1 MAAIR
6 IRAALIALLVGG
18 LVVALGYFSFHL
30 QREGLATW
38 LLFPGLMVFAMTG
51 GVHGSYRF
59 SGFPFL
65 AIWATVG
72 WGLVTYGPLVWAGKR
87 RARRRGE
94 RIDDVR

>member
-18 LVVALGYFSFHL
+18 LVVALGYFSFQL
-30 QREGLATW
+30 QREGMAMW

-51 GVHGSYRF
+51 GVHGPHRF
-59 SGFPFL
+59 SGFAFL

-72 WGLVTYGPLVWAGKR
+72 WALVTYGPLVWAGKR

-94 RIDDVR
+94 HIEDVR